1 MNLLTAT
8 VKLGAEPAILES
20 ALGAEYWT
28 RLATIPQS
36 QVQIKLFCHP
46 GNTERAERLKNQSS
60 AFVSGMVLFTA
71 DLSKPLGL
79 VVDQLEIEPSFS
91 VNQAVLGNAYFLKK
105 EPQTKANGSV
115 SVRIGT
121 TLDNGTDSL
130 YLYME
135 ADQSR
140 AEKVLDR
147 YKAGRA
153 LTVVGQLREY
163 RGGQRSQD
171 DQPYRAIS
179 CMNFST
185 RAERG
190 VSSSSGGRPSL
201 DPLPDT
207 SAY

>member
-8 VKLGAEPAILES
+8 VKLGSEPATLES
-20 ALGAEYWT
+20 ALGGEYWT

-46 GNTERAERLKNQSS
+46 GNTERAERLKNQST
-60 AFVSGMVLFTA
+60 AFVTGMVLFTS

-79 VVDQLEIEPSFS
+79 VVDQLEVDPGFS
-91 VNQAVLGNAYFLKK
+91 INQAVLGNAYFLKK

-121 TLDNGTDSL
+121 TLDNGNDSL
-130 YLYME
+130 YLFME
-135 ADQSR
+135 VEQSR

-147 YKAGRA
+147 YKAGRS

-163 RGGQRSQD
+163 RGGKRSDD

-179 CMNFST
+179 CLNFST
-185 RAERG
+185 RAER
-190 VSSSSGGRPSL
+190 SGAGAAGRPPL